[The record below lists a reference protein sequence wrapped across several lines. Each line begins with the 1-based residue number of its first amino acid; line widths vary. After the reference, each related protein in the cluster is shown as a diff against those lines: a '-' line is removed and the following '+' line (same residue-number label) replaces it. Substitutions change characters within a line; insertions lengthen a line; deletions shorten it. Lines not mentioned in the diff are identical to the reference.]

1 MSDAPQ
7 PTGGLFQVGDLVNNT
22 YRIEALLGRG
32 GTSDVYRA
40 RSEISGRV
48 VAIKVLRAEFAGD
61 LDYLS
66 LLTREE
72 EIREI
77 RHEAV
82 VRYSEN
88 HKTPEGHVYLLMD
101 YVDGPG
107 LDRLMREGGMSA
119 EDLVVVCRRVAG
131 GLQAAHTRNIVHRDL
146 SPDNIILKDGDPAK
160 ATIIDFGIAKDTN
173 PGAETI
179 VGNEF
184 AGKYAY
190 AAPEQLAGRSD
201 PRTDIY
207 SLGAL
212 LLACFRGRKP
222 EIGANP
228 MEVLKKKGE
237 PLDLSGVPEPLR
249 ALLARMTH
257 PDPAKR
263 FQSAAE
269 LIEAIDRGSVA
280 PAVDSTIEDDE
291 RTVIVPPPR
300 AAAKAAE
307 TRAATP
313 EKRRSR
319 LPLIVGLLVVLAVLT
334 LGGIYGMNRF
344 STPSYPPVSPFALR
358 LDRPEGQALTA
369 SGFVPSPETQ
379 LAIEQI
385 AESDGGVATLTLAS
399 GDIGPDWGAGV
410 VELLDILAPLD
421 SFLVVLENNEAAI
434 TGQSAE
440 RGAVDMVQ
448 DALAAGLPGGLTGE
462 PEITFIDPILGI
474 GPLEDALDRLADCG
488 PLELVDPPGI
498 GYGTDMTVGVT
509 GALSSEAA
517 LASLD
522 GQMATLAGGRPLD
535 LDIEILNAELCL
547 VRNFL
552 PTTPPSGLTFRFSE
566 GSSTDVA
573 REDGTFRVGETPV
586 LEVILPPDMV
596 NGYLSATLID
606 VSGMAIHFL
615 PNRSRPGNDIVSL
628 RDGREGAVPVRLT
641 FPREENSASTRA
653 ITVDPSSLGK
663 SEILVIH
670 STEPLFD
677 PLRPISESA
686 AGYAQALTDGQRNA
700 GARILSIDSHIL
712 DLVE

>member
-1 MSDAPQ
+1 MNDELQ

-77 RHEAV
+77 RHDAV

-107 LDRLMREGGMSA
+107 LDRKLREGGMSA
-119 EDLVVVCRRVAG
+119 EDLLVVCRRVAG

-146 SPDNIILKDGDPAK
+146 SPDNIILKNDDPAQ

-269 LIEAIDRGSVA
+269 VIAAIDRGSVA
-280 PAVDSTIEDDE
+280 PAVDSTMEDDE
-291 RTVIVPPPR
+291 RTVIMPPPR
-300 AAAKAAE
+300 AASKPA
-307 TRAATP
+307 P
-313 EKRRSR
+313 PPPPRRKSR
-319 LPLIVGLLVVLAVLT
+319 LPVIVGLLVVLALAA

-344 STPSYPPVSPFALR
+344 GPTAYPAVTPYALR

-369 SGFVPSPETQ
+369 SGYVPSPETQ

-410 VELLDILAPLD
+410 VELLGILDPLD
-421 SFLVVLENNEAAI
+421 AFLVELEGNAARI
-434 TGQSAE
+434 TGETADRSTAE
-440 RGAVDMVQ
+440 AVQ
-448 DALAAGLPGGLTGE
+448 AALAAGLPGGLTGQ
-462 PEITFIDPILGI
+462 PEITFLEPFLAVEPIRA
-474 GPLEDALDRLADCG
+474 ALDRLADCG
-488 PLELVDPPGI
+488 PLELVDPPET
-498 GYGTDMTVGVT
+498 GYGPGSAVAVRGL
-509 GALSSEAA
+509 LSSDSA
-517 LASLD
+517 LASLN
-522 GQMATLAGGRPLD
+522 GQMSAILGDRPLAVEVD
-535 LDIEILNAELCL
+535 ILNAELCL
-547 VRNFL
+547 VQNFL
-552 PTTPPSGLTFRFSE
+552 PPAPTSGVSFRFSE
-566 GSSTDVA
+566 GSGPVTERQEA
-573 REDGTFRVGETPV
+573 TFRVGETPV
-586 LEVILPPDMV
+586 LDVILPAGMV
-596 NGYLSATLID
+596 DGYLSATLVD
-606 VSGMAIHFL
+606 VSGMAFHFL
-615 PNRSRPGNDIVSL
+615 PNRARPDNDIATL
-628 RDGREGAVPVRLT
+628 RAGRDGAVPVRLT
-641 FPREENSASTRA
+641 YPASENSASTRA
-653 ITVDPSSLGK
+653 IGVDPSSLGK

-686 AGYAQALTDGQRNA
+686 AGYAQALSDGQRNPA
-700 GARILSIDSHIL
+700 AQILSIDRQIL